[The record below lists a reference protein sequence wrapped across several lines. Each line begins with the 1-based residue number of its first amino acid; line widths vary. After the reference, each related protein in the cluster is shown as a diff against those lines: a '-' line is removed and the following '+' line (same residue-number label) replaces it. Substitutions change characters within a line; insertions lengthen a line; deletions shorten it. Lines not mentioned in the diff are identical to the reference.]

1 MMSCSHTL
9 RSSSEAIDNQCRV
22 ALLVLAVL
30 VSLSS
35 TAAFSH
41 GSSPQHQDTTSVKG
55 TVRNSIGEP
64 VAGASVLLREKGHPE
79 PIETKTNADGTF
91 VFPALSAGTYIVSA
105 EKSGLRNAG
114 TNPLVLSPG
123 EKKEINLVLET
134 SEGASLASSGAS
146 QSSLSSAG
154 AMEFKDEPNFT
165 VAGVTDWINVGLH
178 ASDTTSRT
186 SEALAQETRALKSS
200 GSEENSA
207 GLPEA
212 GTASR
217 ETRESENRLRAALVE
232 APASFEANR
241 QLGELYFLSKRYG
254 EAIPLLESAYKLNP
268 GNQANAINL
277 ALAYRASGDF
287 TRAREQVG
295 KMPTKADK
303 AEGHRLLGDFDER
316 LGDPLGAVREYEQAA
331 RLDPSER
338 NYFEWG
344 TELLLHNAALP
355 AAEVF
360 TKGSGAHPNSARMLA
375 GLGAALYAS
384 GSYDEAA
391 RRLCDA
397 SDLRP
402 ADLAPYLFLGKM
414 EKAAAVPL
422 PCGEQRLA
430 RFVRE
435 QPGNPLA
442 NYYYALILW
451 KRARGSG
458 NSEGLHQAEAL
469 LEKAVTI
476 DPKLG
481 EAYLQLGILYSERG
495 DFGQA
500 IRAYKK
506 AIEVSPHLGEAHYRL
521 SVTYKRIG
529 EEAKANQESQAYEQ
543 VEKTEATAI
552 ERQRRELRQFLIIL
566 KDQPTAS
573 SPR

>member
-35 TAAFSH
+35 TAAFSQ
-41 GSSPQHQDTTSVKG
+41 GSSPKQQDTTSVKG
-55 TVRNSIGEP
+55 TVRNSAGEP

-105 EKSGLRNAG
+105 EKSGSRNAG
-114 TNPLVLSPG
+114 TNLLVLSPG

-134 SEGASLASSGAS
+134 SEGASLPSSGAS

-165 VAGVTDWINVGLH
+165 VAGITDWINVGLH

-186 SEALAQETRALKSS
+186 SDALAKETRALKSS

-207 GLPEA
+207 GPPEA
-212 GTASR
+212 GTTSR
-217 ETRESENRLRAALVE
+217 ETRESENKLRAALVKV
-232 APASFEANR
+232 PGSFEANR
-241 QLGELYFLSKRYG
+241 QLGEFYFLSKRYR
-254 EAIPLLESAYKLNP
+254 EAIPYLEAAYKLNS
-268 GNQANAINL
+268 GNQANAYNR
-277 ALAYRASGDF
+277 ALAYRASGDRA
-287 TRAREQVG
+287 RAREQVG
-295 KMPTKADK
+295 KMLTNADK
-303 AEGHRLLGDFDER
+303 AEGHHLLGDLDER
-316 LGDPLGAVREYEQAA
+316 LGDSLGAVREYEQAA

-344 TELLLHNAALP
+344 TELLLHKAALP
-355 AAEVF
+355 AVEVF
-360 TKGSGAHPNSARMLA
+360 TKEFGADPNSARMLA

-384 GSYDEAA
+384 GSYDDAA

-402 ADLAPYLFLGKM
+402 ADPAPYLFLGKM
-414 EKAAAVPL
+414 EKAAAAPL
-422 PCGEQRLA
+422 PCGEQKLA
-430 RFVRE
+430 RFVRD
-435 QPGNPLA
+435 QPGNALA
-442 NYYYALILW
+442 NYYYALSLW

-458 NSEGLHQAEAL
+458 NSAGLQQAEAL
-469 LEKAVTI
+469 LERAATI
-476 DPKLG
+476 DPKFG
-481 EAYLQLGILYSERG
+481 EAYLQLGILYSARASF
-495 DFGQA
+495 DQA
-500 IRAYKK
+500 MGAYKK
-506 AIEVSPHLGEAHYRL
+506 AIEVTPQLGEAHYRL
-521 SVTYKRIG
+521 GLAYKRIG
-529 EEAKANQESQAYEQ
+529 EESKAQQEFQAYQ
-543 VEKTEATAI
+543 QIEKTEAAAI
-552 ERQRRELRQFLIIL
+552 EGQRRELRQFLIIL

>member
-1 MMSCSHTL
+1 MSSSRTL
-9 RSSSEAIDNQCRV
+9 RSSSETVNNRCRV
-22 ALLVLAVL
+22 ALLVLAAAL

-35 TAAFSH
+35 TAAFSQ
-41 GSSPQHQDTTSVKG
+41 GSSPQQQDTTSVKG
-55 TVRNSIGEP
+55 TVRNSTGEP
-64 VAGASVLLREKGHPE
+64 VAGASVLLWEKGHSG
-79 PIETKTNADGTF
+79 PIETKTNAEGTF

-105 EKSGLRNAG
+105 EKSGSRNAG
-114 TNPLVLSPG
+114 TNLLVLSPG

-134 SEGASLASSGAS
+134 LEGARLTSSGAS
-146 QSSLSSAG
+146 QSSLSSTA

-165 VAGVTDWINVGLH
+165 VAGVTDWTDVGLH

-186 SEALAQETRALKSS
+186 SDALAQETRALKSS

-212 GTASR
+212 GTTSR
-217 ETRESENRLRAALVE
+217 ETRESENKLRAAFAK
-232 APASFEANR
+232 APGSFEANR
-241 QLGELYFLSKRYG
+241 QLGELYFLSERYQ
-254 EAIPLLESAYKLNP
+254 EAIPLLDAAYKLNP

-287 TRAREQVG
+287 ARAREQVD
-295 KMPTKADK
+295 KMPTNADK
-303 AEGHRLLGDFDER
+303 AEGHRLLGDLDER
-316 LGDPLGAVREYEQAA
+316 LRDPLGAVREYEQAA

-375 GLGAALYAS
+375 GLGATLYAS

-391 RRLCDA
+391 RRFCDA

-402 ADLAPYLFLGKM
+402 ADAAPYLFLGKM
-414 EKAAAVPL
+414 EKAAAAPL
-422 PCGEQRLA
+422 PCGEQKLA
-430 RFVRE
+430 RFVRD
-435 QPGNPLA
+435 QPGNALA
-442 NYYYALILW
+442 NYYYALTLW

-458 NSEGLHQAEAL
+458 NSGGLQQAEAL

-495 DFGQA
+495 DFEQA

-506 AIEVSPHLGEAHYRL
+506 AIEISPRLGEAHYRL

-529 EEAKANQESQAYEQ
+529 EEPKANQESQAYEQ
-543 VEKTEATAI
+543 VEKTEAAAI

-566 KDQPTAS
+566 KDQPSGS
-573 SPR
+573 SPH